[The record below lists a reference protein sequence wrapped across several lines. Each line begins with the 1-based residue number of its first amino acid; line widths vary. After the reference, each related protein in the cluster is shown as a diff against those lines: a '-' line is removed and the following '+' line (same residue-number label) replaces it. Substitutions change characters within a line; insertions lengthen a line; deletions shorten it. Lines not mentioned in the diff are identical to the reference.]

1 MTNKHKFYI
10 TLPLLAAVALPVHA
24 ADEAADSSATNLH
37 EIQVTTRRR
46 GVTRLAGAENT
57 TLIGQTELFKAACC
71 NLGESF
77 TTNPSV
83 DVQYADPATG
93 AKQIKLLGLDG
104 SYVQLLTDNMPNFR
118 GAARPYALRYVPGPW
133 MQGISVSKGASSVKH
148 GYEAITGQINVD
160 YLRPEG
166 KEGFG
171 ANVYVDSELKTELNA
186 DWTKKLNRNLST
198 VLMLHGEN
206 RWQTHDGDGDGFIDK
221 PQIKQLN
228 LNNRWKYVSPTYIF
242 HGGLGLL
249 GEDSHSGQAQHTAL
263 SSNTVSG
270 AVSAGLSASPA
281 ASQGHPLYNIDLR
294 TRRIEGYN
302 KHAFILDPEH
312 GTNLA
317 LIANGALHSLDATY
331 GYKAY
336 DVNQA
341 MASVQLMY
349 ETEFTPDHALS
360 AGLSYN
366 YDGLNQH
373 LRRVQDATAPKQAIN
388 EHEHT
393 PGAYAQYTYKLGH
406 KLTAMAGIRAD
417 WSNLYGWQ
425 ATPRLNLQYRPVEA
439 VNLRAS
445 AGRGHRSVRPWAEYN
460 YLLGS
465 GRQLVID
472 VTKQEVADNYG
483 VSADWRLPLGDANTL
498 RLNADYYYTNFHSQA
513 VVDYDSDPHSLS
525 IADLKG
531 RSYSHTLQV
540 DATLD
545 LDFGLSATAAWRLN
559 DVKSTYGGV
568 LRTKPLTSRYKG
580 LLSLSYAPDMKI
592 WQFDVT
598 MQLNGPGRLPDPY
611 TLSDGSLSWPTEF
624 KAFPQ
629 LNAQVTREFRKFS
642 VYVGGEN
649 LTGFR
654 QRNPIINATDPWSP
668 NFDST
673 MIWGPTH
680 GAMAYA
686 GLRLKL

>member
-1 MTNKHKFYI
+1 MHKKY
-10 TLPLLAAVALPVHA
+10 LPLIAALLLPAVAL
-24 ADEAADSSATNLH
+24 ADETADSAATNLH
-37 EIQVTTRRR
+37 EIKVTARRR

-57 TLIGQTELFKAACC
+57 SLINQSELFKAACC

-118 GAARPYALRYVPGPW
+118 AAARPYALRYVPGPW

-148 GYEAITGQINVD
+148 GYDAITGQINVD
-160 YLRPEG
+160 YLHPDA
-166 KEGFG
+166 KPGFG

-186 DWTKKLNRNLST
+186 DWTAKLSPNLST
-198 VLMLHGEN
+198 VLMVHGEN
-206 RWQTHDGDGDGFIDK
+206 RWMTHDSDGDGFIDM
-221 PQIKQLN
+221 PEIKQFN
-228 LNNRWKYVSPTYIF
+228 LNNRWKYRSQRYIF
-242 HGGLGLL
+242 HGGAGLL
-249 GEDSHSGQAQHTAL
+249 AENSRSGQAAMNH
-263 SSNTVSG
+263 
-270 AVSAGLSASPA
+270 A
-281 ASQGHPLYNIDLR
+281 AAAKAEMPLYTVNLR
-294 TRRIEGYN
+294 TRRAEAYN

-312 GTNLA
+312 NTNIA
-317 LIANGALHSLDATY
+317 LIANAALHNLDASY
-331 GYKAY
+331 GFKAY
-336 DVNQA
+336 DVKQTAANL
-341 MASVQLMY
+341 QLMY
-349 ETEFTPDHALS
+349 ETEFTDAHALS

-366 YDGLNQH
+366 FDGLNQH
-373 LRRVQDATAPKQAIN
+373 LQPVQNPSAAKQRIDAY
-388 EHEHT
+388 EHT
-393 PGAYAQYTYKLGH
+393 PGVYAQYTYKLGH
-406 KLTAMAGIRAD
+406 KFTAMAGLRAD
-417 WSNLYGWQ
+417 WSNLYGWK
-425 ATPRLNLQYRPVEA
+425 ATPRLNLKYKPTDN

-445 AGRGHRSVRPWAEYN
+445 AGRGHRSVHPWAEYN
-460 YLLGS
+460 YLLAS
-465 GRQLVID
+465 GRTLIID
-472 VTKQEVADNYG
+472 VRNQEVADNYG
-483 VSADWRLPLGDANTL
+483 LSADWRIALGQSNSL

-513 VVDYDSDPHSLS
+513 VVDYDSDPHSLT
-525 IADLKG
+525 IADLHG
-531 RSYSHTLQV
+531 RSYSHTLQL

-559 DVKSTYGGV
+559 DVRSTYGGV

-598 MQLNGPGRLPDPY
+598 AQLNGPGRMPDPY
-611 TLSDGSLSWPTEF
+611 RLPDGSLSWPSEF

-629 LNAQVTREFRKFS
+629 LNAQITREFRKFS

-649 LTGFR
+649 LTAFR
-654 QRNPIINATDPWSP
+654 QRNPIINASDPWSP

-680 GAMAYA
+680 GAMAYT
-686 GLRLKL
+686 GIRLKL